1 MAWQSLLA
9 AEEAAPVTA
18 FDPDLAFF
26 TVIVFGLTFLVLWR
40 FAWKPIAEGLDKRE
54 RGIADHIEK
63 AKADAAKATETLA
76 AYERKL
82 AAAAEEATKI
92 VTQARQ
98 EAEAAKDRIM
108 AEAQAEAERA
118 KARALADIR
127 AAKEQA
133 VRELA
138 RSHVDSAVSLAG
150 SLIRREVDAA
160 RHQDLIDD
168 SLQRFAGRN

>member
-1 MAWQSLLA
+1 MAWQTLLA
-9 AEEAAPVTA
+9 AAEAAPVTA

-40 FAWKPIAEGLDKRE
+40 FAWKPIAAGLDRRE
-54 RGIADHIEK
+54 HGIAEQIEK
-63 AKADAAKATETLA
+63 AKADSAKAAETLVS
-76 AYERKL
+76 YERKL
-82 AAAAEEATKI
+82 AAAADEATKI
-92 VTQARQ
+92 VAQARQ
-98 EAEAAKDRIM
+98 EAESAKERIL

-118 KARALADIR
+118 KTRALADIQ